1 MCYSQL
7 QRNFFLLRNSGKKL
21 LQALK
26 WFQTPL
32 RKNLYFFL
40 KLKHTGE
47 IFPNPQ
53 ILDLIIFKTI
63 LMSHECVPKPSSS
76 HKKFRW
82 VLKMNKLEKDF
93 KIFTN

>member
-1 MCYSQL
+1 MLLTTSTQ
-7 QRNFFLLRNSGKKL
+7 FLSPKKL
-21 LQALK
+21 WKKASASPKMVSNASREKLV
-26 WFQTPL
+26 
-32 RKNLYFFL
+32 FFF

-82 VLKMNKLEKDF
+82 VLKMNKIEKDF